1 MVVITILAG
10 VRLLQLLARAALAGM
25 AVVVLAEGFV
35 WLLESLLMGRG
46 RIIPVAA
53 VVVLGTV
60 RIAPAMAVEV
70 VADCATATGV
80 TQLLEPAAYETLFHK
95 RVSSDII

>member
-1 MVVITILAG
+1 MVLA
-10 VRLLQLLARAALAGM
+10 QAALAGM

-46 RIIPVAA
+46 RSIPAAA

-70 VADCATATGV
+70 VADCATATAV
-80 TQLLEPAAYETLFHK
+80 TQLLEPAVYDILYHN